1 MLARD
6 LKSLVKTI
14 SPALAG
20 ATLPICNCVN
30 FDEDRIWSTNLE
42 ATIEVGCDVAGVVA
56 SIPQKPL
63 KALLSSI
70 DPKDDVELR
79 SADGSLIVSSSAG
92 ETTLSGLAVEDLP
105 DKTLTVGDAIISS
118 AKIDD
123 GFADSFRAVATAASK
138 DQSRQ
143 ILTGVYVEIAD
154 GLISLTATDSY
165 RLHHDELSASTD
177 GATEIVCP
185 TVYIN
190 ALPGKEPTALDVTES
205 QVRLSEGSVTLTM
218 RTIDGAFPNYRQLR
232 PASTPRQAVFGDRRS
247 SLERIL
253 KTFERLADKIGSS
266 LPVSLDFSGGKSSV
280 DVRLKLID
288 AAEHRCALTL
298 DDYVGDSLQ
307 IAFNPAFLREAI
319 AFGGLELA
327 MADALTP
334 AVLTGSKD
342 ARYALLMPV
351 RLS

>member
-6 LKSLVKTI
+6 LKSIVKTI

-20 ATLPICNCVN
+20 AMLPICNCVN
-30 FDEDRIWSTNLE
+30 FEEERIWSTNLE

-79 SADGSLIVSSSAG
+79 SADGSLIVRSPAG

-105 DKTLTVGDAIISS
+105 DTTLTDAIVSS
-118 AKIDD
+118 AKIDS

-143 ILTGVYVEIAD
+143 VLTGVFVEIAD
-154 GLISLTATDSY
+154 GIISLSATDSY
-165 RLHHDELSASTD
+165 RLHHDEMAAST
-177 GATEIVCP
+177 GGVTEIVCP
-185 TVYIN
+185 TAYIN
-190 ALPGKEPTALDVTES
+190 ALPGKEPVALDVTEG
-205 QVRLSEGSVTLTM
+205 QVRLTEGSVTLTM
-218 RTIDGAFPNYRQLR
+218 RAIDGAFPNYRQLR
-232 PASTPRQAVFGDRRS
+232 PASTTHQAVLGGRRS
-247 SLERIL
+247 SLERSF
-253 KTFERLADKIGSS
+253 KAFERLAEKLGSS
-266 LPVSLDFSGGKSSV
+266 LPVSLDFSAGENSV

-288 AAEHRCALTL
+288 TGEHRCVLTL
-298 DDYVGDSLQ
+298 DDYAGDSLQ

-319 AFGGLELA
+319 AFAGMELA
-327 MADALTP
+327 MADALKP

>member
-6 LKSLVKTI
+6 LKSIVKTI

-30 FDEDRIWSTNLE
+30 FDEERIWSTNLE
-42 ATIEVGCDVAGVVA
+42 ATIEVGCDVAGVVV

-70 DPKDDVELR
+70 DPKEDVELR
-79 SADGSLIVSSSAG
+79 SADDSLIVRSPAG

-105 DKTLTVGDAIISS
+105 DTTLADAIVSS
-118 AKIDD
+118 AKIED
-123 GFADSFRAVATAASK
+123 GFADSFRAVAAAASK

-143 ILTGVYVEIAD
+143 ILTGVFVEIAD
-154 GLISLTATDSY
+154 GIISLSATDSY
-165 RLHHDELSASTD
+165 RLHHDEMAASTD
-177 GATEIVCP
+177 GVTEIVCP
-185 TVYIN
+185 AAYIK
-190 ALPGKEPTALDVTES
+190 ALPGKEPVALDVTEGK
-205 QVRLSEGSVTLTM
+205 VRLSEGSVTLTM
-218 RTIDGAFPNYRQLR
+218 RAIDGAFPSYRQLR
-232 PASTPRQAVFGDRRS
+232 PASTPHQAVLGGRRS
-247 SLERIL
+247 SLERTF
-253 KTFERLADKIGSS
+253 KTCERLADKLGSS
-266 LPVSLDFSGGKSSV
+266 PQVSLDFSAGDSSV

-288 AAEHRCALTL
+288 TGEHRCVLTL

-319 AFGGLELA
+319 AFGGMELA
-327 MADALTP
+327 MADALKP

>member
-6 LKSLVKTI
+6 LKSIVKTI

-20 ATLPICNCVN
+20 ATMPILNCVN
-30 FDEDRIWSTNLE
+30 FDEERIWSTNLE

-79 SADGSLIVSSSAG
+79 SADGSLIVRSPAG
-92 ETTLSGLAVEDLP
+92 ETTLSGLAIEDLP
-105 DKTLTVGDAIISS
+105 DTTLTDAIVSS
-118 AKIDD
+118 AKIDNS
-123 GFADSFRAVATAASK
+123 FADSFQAVAAAASK

-143 ILTGVYVEIAD
+143 ILTGVFVEIAD
-154 GLISLTATDSY
+154 GIISLSATDSY
-165 RLHHDELSASTD
+165 RLHHDEIAASTD
-177 GATEIVCP
+177 GAVEIVCP
-185 TVYIN
+185 TAYIK
-190 ALPGKEPTALDVTES
+190 ALPGKEPVALDVTEG

-218 RTIDGAFPNYRQLR
+218 RAIDGAFPNYRQLR
-232 PASTPRQAVFGDRRS
+232 PASTSHRAVLGGRQS
-247 SLERIL
+247 SLERTL
-253 KTFERLADKIGSS
+253 KTFERLADKLGSS
-266 LPVSLDFSGGKSSV
+266 PPVSLDFSAGGESSV

-288 AAEHRCALTL
+288 AGEHRCVLTL
-298 DDYVGDSLQ
+298 DHYVGDSLQ

-319 AFGGLELA
+319 AFGGTELA
-327 MADALTP
+327 MADALKP

>member
-6 LKSLVKTI
+6 LKSVVKTI

-20 ATLPICNCVN
+20 ATLPIFNCVN
-30 FDEDRIWSTNLE
+30 FDDERIWSTNLE
-42 ATIEVGCDVAGVVA
+42 ATIEVGCDVAGVMA

-79 SADGSLIVSSSAG
+79 SADGSLIVRSPAG

-105 DKTLTVGDAIISS
+105 DTTLTDAIVSS
-118 AKIDD
+118 AKIED

-138 DQSRQ
+138 DQTRQ
-143 ILTGVYVEIAD
+143 ILTGVFVEVAD
-154 GLISLTATDSY
+154 GTISLSATDSY

-185 TVYIN
+185 TAYIK
-190 ALPGKEPTALDVTES
+190 ALPGKEPVALDVTEN

-218 RTIDGAFPNYRQLR
+218 RAIEGTFPNYRQLR
-232 PASTPRQAVFGDRRS
+232 PASTPHRAVLGGRRS
-247 SLERIL
+247 SLERTF
-253 KTFERLADKIGSS
+253 KTFERLADKFGSS
-266 LPVSLDFSGGKSSV
+266 LPVSLGFSGGERSV
-280 DVRLKLID
+280 DVHLKLVD
-288 AAEHRCALTL
+288 TGEHRCALTL
-298 DDYVGDSLQ
+298 DDFVGDSLQ

-319 AFGGLELA
+319 AFGGIELA
-327 MADALTP
+327 MADPLKP
-334 AVLTGSKD
+334 AVLTGSKE